1 MAVMKVFAGPPG
13 TGKTWRAA
21 RSAVDLLRP
30 GTADTD
36 VQRVH
41 EELVE
46 EGRIV
51 WVTFHPSYS
60 YEDFVEG
67 FRPEETPTGNVV
79 YSIVPGP
86 FLHACRT
93 ASAAVSA
100 NRFSVGQLL
109 GPGGRYRVTHVEA
122 GGLVLT
128 TVANKRGDA
137 VAGEGDE
144 PAQAFVDFWT
154 LKRFADHNLPVSDLR
169 LPGTQNA
176 RRQEVSR
183 LTGVPTTFFPN
194 SSRHAAVYEALQ
206 SEGEVIEPTEVVLVI
221 DEINRADLSR
231 VFGELITLLEFDK
244 RQGAAEERRVTLTY
258 SGKPLSVPK
267 TLSVIGTMN
276 TADKSLS
283 TVDLALRRR
292 FEFVL
297 ISPDPLL
304 TPVEYGGT
312 NVRDMFA
319 AMNRRLVALNGSE
332 NLIGHADYMLT
343 KLDEVRD
350 REGYATDENGQ
361 LSAVAH
367 TLRSKTVPFL
377 VDLFRGDYELVR
389 FVTGGD
395 LFKEDSLDD
404 LSEALHA
411 LGKLDA
417 KPIISE
423 ASWWEP
429 KHKDWDRFR
438 FATRFPIT
446 AGHIAS

>member
-13 TGKTWRAA
+13 TGKTWSAA
-21 RSAVDLLRP
+21 REAVSLLRP
-30 GTADTD
+30 GTAPAD

-86 FLHACRT
+86 FLQACRT

-128 TVANKRGDA
+128 SVANTRGDA
-137 VAGEGDE
+137 VAGAGDE

-206 SEGEVIEPTEVVLVI
+206 SGGEVIEPTDVVLVI

-244 RQGAAEERRVTLTY
+244 RQGASEERRVTLTY
-258 SGKPLSVPK
+258 SGKPLSVPS

-292 FEFVL
+292 FEFILVH
-297 ISPDPLL
+297 PDPLL
-304 TPVEYGGT
+304 TPENYGGA
-312 NVRDMFA
+312 NIRAMFST
-319 AMNRRLVALNGSE
+319 MNRRLMALNGSE
-332 NLIGHADYMLT
+332 NLIGHADYMAA
-343 KLDEVRD
+343 KLDELRV
-350 REGYATDENGQ
+350 REGYADDAGGRVAAT
-361 LSAVAH
+361 AH
-367 TLRSKTVPFL
+367 TLRNKTVPFL
-377 VDLFRGDYELVR
+377 VDLFRGDHDLVR
-389 FVTGGD
+389 FVAGTD
-395 LFKEDSLDD
+395 LFDEDALED
-404 LSEALHA
+404 LSEALEA
-411 LGKLDA
+411 LGRIDA
-417 KPIISE
+417 NPIISA
-423 ASWWEP
+423 ASWWDP
-429 KHKDWDRFR
+429 KHSTWDHPR
-438 FATRFPIT
+438 FAARFPAAAADAI
-446 AGHIAS
+446 G

>member
-13 TGKTWRAA
+13 TGKTWSAARAA
-21 RSAVDLLRP
+21 VELLRP
-30 GTADTD
+30 GTAPAD
-36 VQRVH
+36 VQRIH
-41 EELVE
+41 EQLVA

-86 FLHACRT
+86 FLQACRT

-244 RQGAAEERRVTLTY
+244 RQNAVEERRVTLTY
-258 SGKPLSVPK
+258 SGKPLSVPG

-297 ISPDPLL
+297 VPPDPLL
-304 TPVEYGGT
+304 TPENYGDAD
-312 NVRDMFA
+312 VRTMFTF
-319 AMNRRLVALNGSE
+319 MNRRLVALNGNE
-332 NLIGHADYMLT
+332 NLIGHADYMLA
-343 KLDEVRD
+343 KLEELRD
-350 REGYATDENGQ
+350 REGYTADADGR
-361 LSAVAH
+361 LSALAH
-367 TLRSKTVPFL
+367 TLRHKTVPFL
-377 VDLFRGDYELVR
+377 VDLFRGDQELVR
-389 FVTGGD
+389 FVAGAD
-395 LFKEDSLDD
+395 LFDEDALDD
-404 LSEALHA
+404 LSEALQT
-411 LGKLDA
+411 LGRLDA
-417 KPIISE
+417 NPIVTA
-423 ASWWEP
+423 ASWWDP
-429 KHKDWDRFR
+429 KHSAWNHSR
-438 FATRFPIT
+438 FAARFP
-446 AGHIAS
+446 ASTVNAAS